1 MVIKLLL
8 LLRNKFSLCL
18 CLFNISRIIIF
29 RLNLMP
35 FSWGCQILITELL
48 LIFWKDHEG
57 LLHVFY
63 LDVAALVKRLALI
76 TLGKRSFLEHVCL
89 SLRHIVV
96 IRWLDARILVLLL
109 KSCVSKSRLHIK
121 VIPFFL
127 DVRRNYPVW
136 NLHQMFELVIL
147 LKS

>member
-1 MVIKLLL
+1 MVIQLLL
-8 LLRNKFSLCL
+8 LLRNKFSLSL
-18 CLFNISRIIIF
+18 SLFNICRIVIF
-29 RLNLMP
+29 WLNLMP
-35 FSWGCQILITELL
+35 FCWGSHVLVTELL

-57 LLHVFY
+57 LLHIFY

-76 TLGKRSFLEHVCL
+76 TIGKWIFLEHVCV
-89 SLRHIVV
+89 SLWHIVV

-109 KSCVSKSRLHIK
+109 KSCVSKTRLHIK

-127 DVRRNYPVW
+127 NVGRNYPVW
-136 NLHQMFELVIL
+136 NLHKMFEFVIF